1 MRKVHFIG
9 IGGTGISAIA
19 LLLLE
24 RGWQVS
30 GTDKSGSRYFDAVTA
45 KGAYTLL
52 GHSPELALAADVIV
66 RSSAVHDDDPEVL
79 AARESGIPVIKR
91 NDFLPELTAGYQTLA
106 VAGSHGK
113 TTCTAMLVTTLRG
126 LGVDPTFILG
136 AQIRPLATNAHAG
149 TSDLF
154 VIEADEYDT
163 MFLGLSPKISLLTN
177 VEYDHPDFFPTPEA
191 YNQAFA
197 AFIRRTQ
204 PGGAVI
210 ACAEDEGV
218 RNLLATND
226 FDGINILTY
235 GYSAECDYRIENVRW
250 NGDGYDFTLF
260 HTPSHEEFGEFVL
273 SIPGRHNLLNA
284 AGALA
289 VLHHLGLN
297 PSAAT
302 ESLAEFVGT
311 ERRFEQVCHSGD
323 TVVINDYGHHPTQLN
338 LTLEAARELYPDHRL
353 WAVWE
358 PHTFSRTNSMQTA
371 FTAALQR
378 ADRVVI
384 LPTYAARESVETD
397 TPRLIARDVPG
408 SKAVYFERFSEAA
421 DYVAEEATGLNV
433 VIVFSAGKGPEFANM
448 LCFRLDMRSPNA

>member
-30 GTDKSGSRYFDAVTA
+30 GTDKSASRYFDAVTD

-52 GHSPELALAADVIV
+52 GHSPELALAADLIV
-66 RSSAVHDDDPEVL
+66 RSSAVHDDDPEVI
-79 AARESGIPVIKR
+79 AARENGIPVLKR
-91 NDFLPELTAGYQTLA
+91 NEFLPELTAGYQTLA

-113 TTCTAMLVTTLRG
+113 TTCTAMLVTMLRG

-154 VIEADEYDT
+154 VIEADEYDY
-163 MFLGLSPKISLLTN
+163 MFLGLSPKFSLLTN
-177 VEYDHPDFFPTPEA
+177 VEYDHPDFFPTPA
-191 YNQAFA
+191 DYYQAFA

-218 RNLLATND
+218 RNLLASYD
-226 FDGINILTY
+226 FDGTHILSY
-235 GYSAECDYRIENVRW
+235 GYSKECDYCIQNVKW
-250 NGDGYDFTLF
+250 NGDGYDFTLIY
-260 HTPSHEEFGEFVL
+260 TPAQQELGEFVV
-273 SIPGRHNLLNA
+273 SVPGRHNLLNA

-289 VLHHLGLN
+289 VLHQIGLN
-297 PSAAT
+297 PSAAS
-302 ESLAEFVGT
+302 ESLAEFAGT

-338 LTLEAARELYPDHRL
+338 LTLEAAHELYPDHRL

-358 PHTFSRTNSMQTA
+358 PHTFSRTDRMQKA

-397 TPRLIARDVPG
+397 TPRRIAEEIPD
-408 SKAVYFERFSEAA
+408 SKAAYFTGFAAAA
-421 DYVAEEATGLNV
+421 DFVAEQAVGLNV

-448 LCFRLDMRSPNA
+448 LCFRLDMGRQND